1 MTILVTNDDGY
12 KSAGINVLYRA
23 AKKVFGS
30 DVVVVA
36 PDKLQSSSGMSF
48 TFHKPLRVEKLEYE
62 DMPCISVSGT
72 PADCV
77 FMALNHLFKDKIT
90 MVLSGINTGMNAGL
104 MAVYSSG
111 TVSAAIFS
119 SISNIPSVAFSK
131 CFLHYVDESGAEA
144 KEAME
149 SLHSRLVSILTKIK
163 EHGFPSEIEM
173 LNVNFPVNVKPN
185 TPIKV
190 VKTDRKVFEDIV
202 KENKDPH
209 GKEYY
214 WLYSTLKKDLEKDGD
229 VRALLDGSIT
239 ITPIVLSVHDSE
251 KITNIRSMFY
261 DAKN

>member
-12 KSAGINVLYRA
+12 KSAGINALYRA

-36 PDKLQSSSGMSF
+36 PDKLQSSSGMSL

-62 DMPCISVSGT
+62 GMPCISVSGT

-90 MVLSGINTGMNAGL
+90 LVLSGVNTGMNAGL

-119 SISNIPSVAFSK
+119 SISNIPSMAFSE
-131 CFLHYVDESGAEA
+131 CFQHYVDESGIEA
-144 KEAME
+144 KEVME
-149 SLHSRLVSILTKIK
+149 KLIPRLISILTKIK
-163 EHGFPSEIEM
+163 THGFPSDIEM
-173 LNVNFPVNVKPN
+173 LNVNFPVDVKPT
-185 TPIKV
+185 TPIRV
-190 VKTDRKVFEDIV
+190 VKTDRKVYDHAVDE
-202 KENKDPH
+202 KRDPH
-209 GKEYY
+209 NKEYY

-239 ITPIVLSVHDSE
+239 ITPIVLSVHDSK
-251 KITNIRSMFY
+251 KIENIRSMFY
-261 DAKN
+261 EPEN